1 MGLTRD
7 SGVCQRSSAAALRE
21 LQSTMSSNIDPAMS
35 MVVTEDAALV
45 VASDNNDGDMQT
57 AVHSVLKS
65 KRKR

>member
-1 MGLTRD
+1 
-7 SGVCQRSSAAALRE
+7 
-21 LQSTMSSNIDPAMS
+21 MSSNIDPAMS